1 MFLGK
6 FMSKNHNIV
15 SKTVYFSLL
24 VQIITTLISIDGITY
39 KLKPKDNVLTDILIL
54 ETVVQIVEAVF
65 YVWVIFALSN
75 LSVMSSRRYY
85 DWFITTPI
93 MLFTTIIFMEYKKHP
108 ERIITFKK
116 FISENTKEVV
126 LLFFTNFFMLVFG
139 LLNETKIL
147 SKIIAIPIG
156 TLFFLYGFYII
167 YEKYAKYTELGR
179 NLFLFLF
186 IVWGLYGVA
195 ACLNDT
201 YKNTMYNCLDIVS
214 KNFYGLYIYYYI
226 RSL

>member
-1 MFLGK
+1 
-6 FMSKNHNIV
+6 
-15 SKTVYFSLL
+15 
-24 VQIITTLISIDGITY
+24 
-39 KLKPKDNVLTDILIL
+39 
-54 ETVVQIVEAVF
+54 
-65 YVWVIFALSN
+65 
-75 LSVMSSRRYY
+75 
-85 DWFITTPI
+85 
-93 MLFTTIIFMEYKKHP
+93 MEYKKHP
-108 ERIITFKK
+108 ERIITFKN
-116 FISENTKEVV
+116 FISENTKEVI

-226 RSL
+226 RNL